1 MAKWNEKGV
10 IFNRKGGE
18 GGFTW
23 NSRYFLLIIKLN
35 DVFKMDD
42 SISGQLA
49 KLVLSE
55 KNLKVYDELLQTVFF
70 GNIKEEKIIAKD
82 DIQLSLLFDL
92 AENVGIKDDITDL
105 AVLAFLHDKLNIVE
119 ELKTFA
125 SILASENIKMS
136 DVPTVEAFLELIS
149 SFGLKDLEAS
159 VKALIES
166 HDMFGLTDREPRQ
179 AVSDFMIGAIDD
191 DDRAYDWLIPFGLR
205 VDWGNTNIQIM
216 PEAEL
221 TTIEMPGIDGS
232 IVEDSVYKDRLFTI
246 VAYSQDG
253 LTTVEKEDLKSRLT
267 QVLDATKH
275 KTKKLTVQ
283 ARGTSFDVRYQGQA
297 EILDGPSFV
306 KAQIPLHTPPYGYE
320 LFENDFSGSGLIDNG
335 RGDAPLRPKHT
346 ITGPISYPS
355 FTLGAINY
363 VWNGEVPSG
372 YSLVINHEDF
382 TCYLEDSLGKKTNA
396 LASLSGNFQ
405 EIPPQKSMV
414 LVANTATES
423 HILTEWRCKVLW

>member
-55 KNLKVYDELLQTVFF
+55 KTLKVYDELLHTVFF

-82 DIQLSLLFDL
+82 DIQLSLLSDL

-105 AVLAFLHDKLNIVE
+105 AVLAFLHDKFNIVE

-136 DVPTVEAFLELIS
+136 DVPTVEAFFNLMS
-149 SFGLKDLEAS
+149 SFGLNDLESA
-159 VKALIES
+159 VKAIIES
-166 HDMFGLTDREPRQ
+166 YDMFGLTDREPRQ

-320 LFENDFSGSGLIDNG
+320 LFENDFYGSGLIDNG

-405 EIPPQKSMV
+405 EIPAQKSMV
-414 LVANTATES
+414 LVANTTTES

>member
-23 NSRYFLLIIKLN
+23 NSRFFLLIIKLN

-55 KNLKVYDELLQTVFF
+55 KKLKVYDELLQTVFF

-92 AENVGIKDDITDL
+92 AENVGIKDEITDL
-105 AVLAFLHDKLNIVE
+105 AVLASLHDKFNIVE

-125 SILASENIKMS
+125 SILASENIKIS
-136 DVPTVEAFLELIS
+136 DVPTVEAFFNLMS
-149 SFGLKDLEAS
+149 SFGLNDLEAA

-253 LTTVEKEDLKSRLT
+253 LTTVEKEDLKSRLA

-297 EILDGPSFV
+297 EILDGPSFI

-335 RGDAPLRPKHT
+335 RGDAPMRPKHT

-396 LASLSGNFQ
+396 LASLSGDFQ
-405 EIPPQKSMV
+405 EIPAQKSMV